1 MLEYLMGYVDKLE
14 GEFEQLGANQVH
26 KDTKMVNGRYET
38 LMAMKKFIMDDMVP
52 HFIDED
58 IRYLRL
64 VEKPTRDLVSTT
76 IKRWEEFCDKYPDY
90 LNKKKIRDYMVG
102 QLIQEQ

>member
-1 MLEYLMGYVDKLE
+1 MLEYLMGYVDTLE
-14 GEFEQLGANQVH
+14 KEFQDMGANNAHRKVS
-26 KDTKMVNGRYET
+26 MVDKRYET

-52 HFIDED
+52 HFVDED

-64 VEKPTRDLVSTT
+64 VAKPTRDLVSTT